1 MVCDP
6 FRQRLN
12 LPDQPEIMMCCCT
25 VDVQAGCVKRGCSGA
40 LRCVTPRHWRTRED
54 CDRWSITSRRYME
67 YHVEIDGTSR
77 LCGPGG
83 LVDKPVATTRRR
95 AACGP
100 SGEEELEE
108 RTYVLVGDHR
118 ELLLRTITGLK
129 LGVRAGK
136 VSWPSQ
142 CTSTSSPTAFRRGR
156 GRVRRKVCNTLDR
169 DELLFNP
176 ARKRHQKYHESGP
189 TCHRRRTK
197 WRRFCG
203 GKPRRFFS
211 SL

>member
-1 MVCDP
+1 M
-6 FRQRLN
+6 
-12 LPDQPEIMMCCCT
+12 LPLRCCRRRT
-25 VDVQAGCVKRGCSGA
+25 MRSENRGWREPSTGIVQALRG
-40 LRCVTPRHWRTRED
+40 D
-54 CDRWSITSRRYME
+54 YDRWNINSRRYG
-67 YHVEIDGTSR
+67 YHIEIDGTSR

-142 CTSTSSPTAFRRGR
+142 C
-156 GRVRRKVCNTLDR
+156 RVRVLPQLFGVAEDAFGEKWYVCNTLDR

-197 WRRFCG
+197 WRRFCR
-203 GKPRRFFS
+203 GKP
-211 SL
+211 